1 MLNVMFYTLHLSLFL
16 SLSLSLSLSLKG
28 IRRYRADAKFKGKSF
43 DLDL

>member
-1 MLNVMFYTLHLSLFL
+1 MLNVMFYTLHL